1 MIVLDGK
8 SLTLENVARVFAGR
22 EKITIAPPARKKL
35 WNIRRKLEKQFLSP
49 DSPASYGINTG
60 VGRLKDWRLSPGKQK
75 AFQRNL
81 ILSHSA
87 GVGNHLSP
95 EVTRAVLLLRANSLL
110 GGYSGVRPIVVEK
123 LLEFLNTDLLPAVPE
138 VGSLGASGDLAPLA
152 HVAACL
158 LGEPQAEVFYR
169 TKKFSAPIAMKK
181 VGVRPLELEAKEA
194 LSFIN
199 GTAVSLALACY
210 VLVQAEKLL
219 KSAELVAALSLEAIR
234 GEKSPFD
241 PRLNAVRNQKG
252 QIQVARDILAFVSGS
267 RRMTH
272 FAQEENLPD
281 EIISKNGSTTLTT
294 GGKPPRVQDAYSFR
308 CIPQVYGAVLDT
320 FGFAKEI
327 IGRELN
333 AATDNPLVFEERGEL
348 VSLSGGNFHAEPLA
362 LIGDYL
368 GIALCELA
376 NMAERRLFSLL
387 SPVLSFGLKPELT
400 GGQPGA
406 NSGLMLAQYT
416 AAARLAEN
424 KVLAHPASVDNI
436 TTAGNQEDHVSL
448 SVTALL
454 KAQKI
459 LENTE
464 EVVGLELLAAVQG
477 IDVSEPFLKNY
488 RLGRVT
494 GKLHSVVRRRI
505 PGLNEDRFLAGDFQK
520 AFQLI
525 RSDEIFDLTQD
536 G

>member
-1 MIVLDGK
+1 MLILNGK
-8 SLTLENVARVFAGR
+8 SLKFTDLPEVFAGKAKVR
-22 EKITIAPPARKKL
+22 IAPAAKKRL
-35 WNIRRKLEKQFLSP
+35 LIVRRMLEKQFLSK
-49 DSPASYGINTG
+49 DSAAAYGINTG
-60 VGRLKDWRLSPGKQK
+60 VGRLKDWRLPPERQK

-87 GVGNHLSP
+87 GVGNYLSP
-95 EVTRAVLLLRANSLL
+95 EVTRAILLLRANSLL
-110 GGYSGVRPIVVEK
+110 GGFSGVRPIVAEK
-123 LLEFLNTDLLPAVPE
+123 LLEFLNADVLPAIPE

-158 LGEPQAEVFYR
+158 IGEPKGEVIYKG
-169 TKKFSAPIAMKK
+169 KKIPALAGMKK
-181 VGVRPLELEAKEA
+181 AGIFPLELEAKEA

-199 GTAVSLALACY
+199 GTAVSLALAAF
-210 VLVQAEKLL
+210 LLMRAKKLL
-219 KSAELVAALSLEAIR
+219 QTSELAAALSLEAIR
-234 GEKSPFD
+234 GERSPFD
-241 PRLNAVRNQKG
+241 PRLNAARKQKG
-252 QIQVARDILAFVSGS
+252 QVQIARNILGFVSGS
-267 RRMTH
+267 QRMTH
-272 FAQEENLPD
+272 FAREENLPD
-281 EIISKNGSTTLTT
+281 EMVSKN
-294 GGKPPRVQDAYSFR
+294 GKPPRVQDAYSFR

-320 FGFAKEI
+320 LEFAERI
-327 IGRELN
+327 IERELN
-333 AATDNPLVFEERGEL
+333 AATDNPLVFQEKGRL

-362 LIGDYL
+362 LIGDYI

-387 SPVLSFGLKPELT
+387 SPALSFGLKPELT
-400 GGQPGA
+400 GGEPGA

-424 KVLAHPASVDNI
+424 RVLAHPASIDNI

-454 KAQKI
+454 KAEKI

-464 EVVGLELLAAVQG
+464 EVVGLELLAAAQG

-488 RLGRVT
+488 RLGKVT
-494 GKLHSVVRRRI
+494 GKVYLAVRRAI
-505 PGLNEDRFLAGDFQK
+505 PALKEDRVLSGDFQK
-520 AFQLI
+520 AFALV
-525 RSDEIFDLTQD
+525 RSEEISELASN